1 MRRTL
6 LFTVNWVTET
16 EISYSPS
23 KFHETDATLWLW
35 GFNWCSSTTPWLQS
49 HNLTSSPADAKW
61 RPSMILLKSYFFTNL
76 SPFVAWF
83 VRLHHCALVIFWEKS
98 NLKYKLLIHKKN
110 NLLLSVF
117 VLFFLSN
124 ISVKETLK
132 QLINLQSEALCTC
145 HN

>member
-1 MRRTL
+1 MCRTL

-35 GFNWCSSTTPWLQS
+35 GLNWCSSTTPWLQS

-83 VRLHHCALVIFWEKS
+83 VRLHHCALVIFWTAVVFTVISGKKS

-110 NLLLSVF
+110 NLLWSG
-117 VLFFLSN
+117 FFFKATYL
-124 ISVKETLK
+124 
-132 QLINLQSEALCTC
+132 
-145 HN
+145 